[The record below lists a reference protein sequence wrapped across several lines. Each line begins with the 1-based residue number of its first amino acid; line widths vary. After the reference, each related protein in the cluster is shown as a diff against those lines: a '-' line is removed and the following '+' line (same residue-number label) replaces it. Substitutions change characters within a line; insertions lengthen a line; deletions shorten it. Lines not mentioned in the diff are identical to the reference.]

1 MKRFVIVLAIVVTF
15 AWAGTA
21 GAQGFAIGAHAG
33 WSNPLGAYEDDFGA
47 DAAGARPGFT
57 LGVDATHPLRM
68 LTDNLSWHSSLSLVR
83 NRTEGSQDR
92 TGGLVSGAFTL
103 LPVMTGLRYDLGTL
117 PSLYISAQGG
127 PLLVRG
133 PTDFYPYSDPS
144 IGFQLGYAAGVGL
157 QLSERLSV
165 SAKYFPLGDLDFE
178 YGGSETLT
186 QEVDFLDI
194 RVGVRLF

>member
-1 MKRFVIVLAIVVTF
+1 MKRFVALFAILATF

-21 GAQGFAIGAHAG
+21 DAQEFAIGAHAG
-33 WSNPLGAYEDDFGA
+33 WSNPLGVYEADFGA
-47 DAAGARPGFT
+47 DAAGARPGYA
-57 LGVDATHPLRM
+57 LGVDATYPLQM
-68 LTDNLSWHSSLSLVR
+68 LTDNLSWYSSLTLVR

-103 LPVMTGLRYDLGTL
+103 VPVLTGLRYDLGTL
-117 PSLYISAQGG
+117 PSLYFTAQGG
-127 PLLVRG
+127 PMLVRG

-165 SAKYFPLGDLDFE
+165 SAKYFPLGDLDFG
-178 YGGSETLT
+178 YGGSQTLT

-194 RVGVRLF
+194 QVGVRLF